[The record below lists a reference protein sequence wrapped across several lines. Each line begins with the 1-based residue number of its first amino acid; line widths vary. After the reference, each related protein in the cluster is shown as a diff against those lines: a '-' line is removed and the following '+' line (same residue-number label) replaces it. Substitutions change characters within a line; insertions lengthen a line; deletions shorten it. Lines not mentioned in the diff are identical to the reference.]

1 MKKQKVWFITGA
13 SKGFG
18 FEIAKAALAAGD
30 KVVGTV
36 RSNAEGLESAL
47 AGRKN
52 ALVGPKGG
60 DGTWPGAG
68 GETLPGAG
76 GEASPGADGETLVVT
91 LDVTKEAEV
100 KKGVE
105 EAIARFGRI
114 DVLVNN
120 AGYGLLGAV
129 EEVSDEEVKKQYATN
144 VFGLL
149 NVTRAVLPH
158 MRSQH
163 SGHIINISS
172 LFGYLATLPG
182 LGLYGSTKFAVEG
195 ISEGLALEVKP
206 FGIHVTAAAPGLFR
220 TSFTSAESYQSSRIV
235 LDAYKDTVG
244 TIRVAID
251 QLDGNQS
258 GDPVKLAQLL
268 VKLANEE
275 NPPLHLPIGKDAID
289 SFRTKTGQM
298 TKEVDE
304 WETESVGTGYEVK

>member
-1 MKKQKVWFITGA
+1 LPNA
-13 SKGFG
+13 S
-18 FEIAKAALAAGD
+18 
-30 KVVGTV
+30 VGG
-36 RSNAEGLESAL
+36 S
-47 AGRKN
+47 
-52 ALVGPKGG
+52 
-60 DGTWPGAG
+60 
-68 GETLPGAG
+68 LPGAG
-76 GEASPGADGETLVVT
+76 ERTLRGTGSETLVVT
-91 LDVTKEAEV
+91 LDVTKEEEV

-158 MRSQH
+158 MRGQH

-172 LFGYLATLPG
+172 LFGYLATAPG
-182 LGLYGSTKFAVEG
+182 FGLYGSTKFAVEG

-206 FGIHVTAAAPGLFR
+206 FGIHVTSAAPGFFR
-220 TSFTSAESYQSSRIV
+220 TSFASADSYQSSRIV

-244 TIRVAID
+244 TIRVGVGH
-251 QLDGNQS
+251 LDGNQP

-268 VKLANEE
+268 VKIANTE
-275 NPPLHLPIGKDAID
+275 NPPLHLPIGEDAIA
-289 SFRTKTGQM
+289 SFRTKTEVM

-304 WETESVGTGYEVK
+304 WEALSVGTGYEVK

>member
-18 FEIAKAALAAGD
+18 FEIVKATLAAGD

-36 RSNAEGLESAL
+36 RSNAERLESAL
-47 AGRKN
+47 AG
-52 ALVGPKGG
+52 
-60 DGTWPGAG
+60 
-68 GETLPGAG
+68 
-76 GEASPGADGETLVVT
+76 GETLVVT
-91 LDVTKEAEV
+91 LDVTKEEEV

-105 EAIARFGRI
+105 KAIARFGRI

-120 AGYGLLGAV
+120 AGYGLLGAT
-129 EEVSDEEVKKQYATN
+129 EEVTDEEVKKQYDTN

-149 NVTRAVLPH
+149 NVTRTILPH

-172 LFGYLATLPG
+172 LFGYLASSPG
-182 LGLYGSTKFAVEG
+182 FGLYGSTKFAVEG

-206 FGIHVTAAAPGLFR
+206 LGIHVTSAAPGFFR
-220 TSFTSAESYQSSRIV
+220 TNFASTESYQSSRIV

-244 TIRVAID
+244 TVRGFISHF
-251 QLDGNQS
+251 DGNQP
-258 GDPVKLAQLL
+258 GDPAKLAQLI
-268 VKLANEE
+268 VRVANTE

-289 SFRTKTGQM
+289 SFRKKTEQM

-304 WETESVGTGYEVK
+304 WEALSVGTGYEVK

>member
-36 RSNAEGLESAL
+36 RNNAEGLEAALGRL
-47 AGRKN
+47 AGE
-52 ALVGPKGG
+52 KG
-60 DGTWPGAG
+60 
-68 GETLPGAG
+68 
-76 GEASPGADGETLVVT
+76 GETLVVT
-91 LDVTKEAEV
+91 LDVTKEEEV
-100 KKGVE
+100 KKGVD
-105 EAIARFGRI
+105 EAIARYGRI

-129 EEVSDEEVKKQYATN
+129 EEASDEEVKKQYATN

-158 MRSQH
+158 MRKQR

-172 LFGYLATLPG
+172 LFGYLATAPG
-182 LGLYGSTKFAVEG
+182 FGLYGSTKFAVEG

-206 FGIHVTAAAPGLFR
+206 FGIYVTSAAPGLFR
-220 TSFTSAESYQSSRIV
+220 TGFASADSYQSSRLV

-244 TIRVAID
+244 TIRVGVGH
-251 QLDGNQS
+251 LDGNQP

-268 VKLANEE
+268 VKIANTE
-275 NPPLHLPIGKDAID
+275 NPPLHLPIGKDAIV
-289 SFRTKTGQM
+289 SFRTKTEQM
-298 TKEVDE
+298 AKEVDE
-304 WETESVGTGYEVK
+304 WEALSVGTAYEVK